1 VKDKKFMEG
10 MFGSKTA
17 DGAMA
22 MILCIQ
28 KPHMA
33 RAYLQEIPN
42 NAIFQCLPRTESNK
56 DRLML
61 RMELFRRLEIGDTVF
76 AFGELT
82 KVIKLH
88 KAGNCIW
95 VENCKQVTCVNDIL
109 FLHEIEN
116 KATKR
121 SRIKAGG
128 CNF

>member
-1 VKDKKFMEG
+1 MKDKKFIEG

-17 DGAMA
+17 DEAMA
-22 MILCIQ
+22 MILYIQ
-28 KPHMA
+28 KPQMA

-42 NAIFQCLPRTESNK
+42 NAIFQCLPRTKSNK
-56 DRLML
+56 YRLML
-61 RMELFRRLEIGDTVF
+61 RTELFRRLEIGDTVF

-88 KAGNCIW
+88 KAGKSIW
-95 VENCKQVTCVNDIL
+95 VENCEQITCVDDIL
-109 FLHEIEN
+109 FLHETEN

-128 CNF
+128 QQ